1 MREVKPL
8 ILLTFFGA
16 ILLRR
21 TAILAYPLE
30 RMRRQVSNREARLK
44 STKYAL
50 LVIYAVTFASSSQLF
65 AASALKLEW
74 QLEWE
79 KTIAAAEK
87 EGQVTVYGPPG
98 ITYQNAIGA
107 FQDSFPKI
115 KLVYVPGS
123 GTNNAQRLV
132 TERRAGK
139 YLADLFIGGSGTII
153 EVLFDGNLLD
163 PLPAM
168 LLLPEVKDQTAW
180 FNKIHTYADAKGQ
193 YVFMMA
199 GNINTSLA
207 AYNNKLTSSE
217 GVKSHWDLLHP
228 RWKGKIVAYDPRA
241 RGHIQTVRSIY
252 HNPKLGGEF
261 MRRLFSEMDI
271 TVSRDQRLMV
281 DWLAQGKFL
290 LYVFASNNDIQD
302 AKKKGL
308 PVDLID
314 APDDE
319 SHMSGGF
326 GHLGLVNKSPHPQAA
341 KVMINWLLS
350 KEGQLKWQEQTDNN
364 SLRTDIPKG
373 MLTEPQS
380 VPKAGGRYMNTSL
393 PQYQDIEA
401 ALKIV
406 DEALAKAGKK

>member
-1 MREVKPL
+1 M
-8 ILLTFFGA
+8 
-16 ILLRR
+16 
-21 TAILAYPLE
+21 
-30 RMRRQVSNREARLK
+30 MRRVSQRGEQLK
-44 STKYAL
+44 ITAGYTL
-50 LVIYAVTFASSSQLF
+50 LLICAAIFASATLSP
-65 AASALKLEW
+65 AASPAKLEW

-79 KTIAAAEK
+79 KTIVAAEK
-87 EGQVTVYGPPG
+87 EGQVTLYGPPG

-107 FQDSFPKI
+107 FQNVFPKI

-132 TERRAGK
+132 TERRAGR
-139 YLADLFIGGSGTII
+139 YLADLFVGGSGTLI

-163 PLPAM
+163 PLPPM
-168 LLLPEVKDQTAW
+168 LLLPEVKDQSLW

-193 YVFMMA
+193 HVFMMA

-207 AYNNKLTSSE
+207 GYNTKLTNTE

-241 RGHIQTVRSIY
+241 RGHIQSVRGVY

-261 MRRLFSEMDI
+261 MRRFFSEMDV

-290 LYVFASNNDIQD
+290 LYVFATNNDIQE

-308 PVDLID
+308 PVDSID

-326 GHLGLVNKSPHPQAA
+326 GHMALVNKSPHPYAA

-350 KEGQLKWQEQTDNN
+350 KEGQLKWQEKTDNN

-373 MLTEPQS
+373 ILTEPQS

>member
-1 MREVKPL
+1 MMRRVSQKGTQLKKTAGYRQLL
-8 ILLTFFGA
+8 IC
-16 ILLRR
+16 
-21 TAILAYPLE
+21 TAI
-30 RMRRQVSNREARLK
+30 
-44 STKYAL
+44 
-50 LVIYAVTFASSSQLF
+50 FASASLSL
-65 AASALKLEW
+65 AASAPKLDW

-87 EGQVTVYGPPG
+87 EGQVTLYGPPG

-115 KLVYVPGS
+115 KLVYVAGS

-139 YLADLFIGGSGTII
+139 YLADLFVGGSGTLI
-153 EVLFDGNLLD
+153 EVLFDGNLLE
-163 PLPAM
+163 PLPPM
-168 LLLPEVKDQTAW
+168 LLLPEVKDQSLW
-180 FNKIHTYADAKGQ
+180 FNKTHTYADAKGQ
-193 YVFMMA
+193 HVFMMA

-207 AYNNKLTSSE
+207 AYNTKLASPE

-241 RGHIQTVRSIY
+241 RGHIQNVRSVY

-261 MRRLFSEMDI
+261 MRRFFSETDV

-290 LYVFASNNDIQD
+290 LYVFATNNDIQD

-326 GHLGLVNKSPHPQAA
+326 GHLALVNKAPHLHAA
-341 KVMINWLLS
+341 KVMVNWLLS
-350 KEGQLKWQEQTDNN
+350 KEGQLKWQEKTDNN

-380 VPKAGGRYMNTSL
+380 VPKPGGRYMNTSL